1 MLSASGHNPLILTI
15 YSLVQA
21 DEIEQA
27 LYAAN
32 KTENYQSCVENVWMA
47 GQCVEGNCTNR
58 NADRKVKHLSES
70 NNEAVWCT
78 KHLEW
83 GTFKSVQTLNSNR
96 LLSKTNKSI
105 SKKMVKGQG

>member
-32 KTENYQSCVENVWMA
+32 KTENYQSCVENV
-47 GQCVEGNCTNR
+47 
-58 NADRKVKHLSES
+58 
-70 NNEAVWCT
+70 
-78 KHLEW
+78 
-83 GTFKSVQTLNSNR
+83 
-96 LLSKTNKSI
+96 
-105 SKKMVKGQG
+105 